1 MNHLLKRLWESSAS
15 LIFVGLLMLVALA
28 ISIVGLI
35 ADPRT
40 ITGAPAWLK
49 PMKFALSTGIYSFT
63 VAWLLTYI
71 SVWPRLVRFMARLIA
86 FVIAFEV
93 VVIGVQAA
101 RGISSH
107 FNVTTPLNATLFSIM
122 GVAIGLLELS
132 SAIIAVALFR
142 QAFADRA
149 WGWAL
154 RLGMTITVLGAGLGG
169 MMLGPTHAQL
179 EQARATHQM
188 TTVGAHTVGAPD
200 GGPGLPMTGWST
212 THGDL
217 RIPHFF
223 GMHAVQIIPFLTF
236 LLARFRPALSLSQR
250 IALIQIAAAG
260 YALLIAILEWQALR
274 GQSILEPD
282 QATLLALAFC
292 AGATLIATGIVLRHV
307 KPAAFMQGAGAR
319 G

>member
-1 MNHLLKRLWESSAS
+1 MNQLLKKLWTSSAS
-15 LIFVGLLMLVALA
+15 LTFMGLLMLADLA

-35 ADPRT
+35 ADPGV
-40 ITGAPAWLK
+40 INGAPAWLK
-49 PMKFALSTGIYSFT
+49 PAKFAISTSIYCFT

-71 SVWPRLVRFMARLIA
+71 AVWPRLMRWMARLIA
-86 FVIAFEV
+86 SV
-93 VVIGVQAA
+93 VAVEIVLIDVQAA
-101 RGISSH
+101 RGIPSH

-122 GVAIGLLELS
+122 GGAIGLLELC
-132 SAIIAVALFR
+132 SAAVAVALFR
-142 QAFADRA
+142 QTFADRA

-154 RLGMTITVLGAGLGG
+154 RLGMAITVLGAGMGG
-169 MMLGPTHAQL
+169 MMLGPTSAQL
-179 EQARATHQM
+179 EHARSSHQM

-223 GMHAVQIIPFLTF
+223 GMHAVQILPLLAW
-236 LLARFRPALSLSQR
+236 LLARARTPQPQR
-250 IALIQIAAAG
+250 ATLVQVAAAG
-260 YALLIAILEWQALR
+260 YSGLIAILLWQALR

-282 QATLLALAFC
+282 QATLLALALW
-292 AGATLIATGIVLRHV
+292 AVATVLAAGIVLTRTRSGASV
-307 KPAAFMQGAGAR
+307 QAAAR